1 MNVSNPLQVS
11 IRIKA
16 TDDPIDLQALEESGG
31 QYLDIKYPKFGF
43 LSEAHRIEY
52 NRIRR
57 RLRGGEG
64 SSES

>member
-1 MNVSNPLQVS
+1 MNVTNAMKMS

-16 TDDPIDLQALEESGG
+16 SDDPIDLQALEESGG
-31 QYLDIKYPKFGF
+31 RYLDIKYPKFEF
-43 LSEAHRIEY
+43 PSEAHQMKY

-64 SSES
+64 NSDS